1 MSSKHFIDDPEHL
14 VNSALNAITLTN
26 PGVGIDSLN
35 KIVYVRPRHEPTQQK
50 VAIISGGGSGHEPA
64 FASMVGPGMLS
75 AAVVGHIF
83 ASPNAEQVRT
93 AIMSRVSHND
103 CAKQKA
109 NAYDEGVLLVIMNY
123 TGDVLSFG
131 VAVEKARAAGIN
143 VEMVV
148 VGDDVAI
155 GRSKAGKVGRRGI
168 AGTVLVQKLSGAL
181 AAMGYGIRQVTE
193 LARLFAD
200 NVASIGASLEHVHV
214 PGLTKNSTKGLA
226 ELRAGEVEIGMGI
239 HNEQGTDRVKATLPE
254 LIENMLAQLL
264 KQSDPDRS
272 FVDFSQCSTNIV
284 LLVNNLG
291 GLSTLELAGI
301 TNEVVL
307 QLDKAYNIQ
316 PLRVL
321 SGTYMTSLNAPGFSI
336 SLLRIIDTGIDAV
349 SMLDLLDYPCEVSGW
364 TCPIKRTTWEAKD
377 LGVRDSEVSTLSD
390 EPRSNLIID
399 VNLFQEALTTGLE
412 NLIAAEPLI
421 THYDTIVGDG
431 DCGVCLKRG
440 ARGNLSRFYDC

>member
-1 MSSKHFIDDPEHL
+1 MSSKHFINDPEHL
-14 VNSALNAITLTN
+14 VNSALNAIASIN
-26 PGVGIDSLN
+26 PGVGIDNAN
-35 KIVYVRPRHEPTQQK
+35 KIVYIRPRHKPTQQK

-75 AAVVGHIF
+75 AAVVGNIF

-103 CAKQKA
+103 CTKWKA
-109 NAYDEGVLLVIMNY
+109 DLSDEGVLLIIMNY
-123 TGDVLSFG
+123 TGDVLNFG

-168 AGTVLVQKLSGAL
+168 AGTILVQKLSGAL
-181 AAMGYGIRQVTE
+181 AAMGHGIRQVTD

-200 NVASIGASLEHVHV
+200 NVASIGVSLEHVHV
-214 PGLTKNSTKGLA
+214 PGFPTNNTAGPGG
-226 ELRAGEVEIGMGI
+226 LRAGEVEIGMGI
-239 HNEQGTDRVKATLPE
+239 HNEQGMDRMKATLPE
-254 LIENMLAQLL
+254 LIENMLEQLL
-264 KQSDPDRS
+264 KQDDTDRS

-291 GLSTLELAGI
+291 GLSMLELAGI
-301 TNEVVL
+301 TNEVVV

-316 PLRVL
+316 PLRIF
-321 SGTYMTSLNAPGFSI
+321 SGTYITSLNAPGFSI
-336 SLLRIIDTGIDAV
+336 SLLKIIDTGIDEL
-349 SMLDLLDYPCEVSGW
+349 SMLDLLDYPSEVPGW
-364 TCPIKRTTWEAKD
+364 TSSIKKTTWEAKD
-377 LGVRDSEVSTLSD
+377 LGVWGSEKSILSD
-390 EPRSNLIID
+390 ETTNNLMINI
-399 VNLFQEALTTGLE
+399 NPFQEALTTGLE

-440 ARGNLSRFYDC
+440 ARGKTSRFYEY